1 MRFKESAWM
10 ILLLVSLSA
19 YAQNNRSAVS
29 LTGSDLATCTVPD
42 PCRTIDVAMSKTN
55 SGGEVVVLSTAGYG
69 PFTVTKSI
77 SIIAPQAY
85 HAAIAPATGVAITV
99 NAFNST
105 VIIRNL
111 FLNSLGASTGILINA
126 VETVHLEHMVVSGF
140 NGNGIEI
147 TASAEV
153 FIKDAEVRGSTGS
166 GVLVSTQGFQTA
178 VVAIDGAR
186 LERNNYSGLTADTN
200 ASLTIR
206 NVLAVRNVSYGF
218 FFRNAGA
225 IYPLVGSIENS
236 VSADGSNGFVVADG
250 AEVTIRDSVSRYN
263 NGFGFQAYSNVGG
276 SRSELI
282 LDRCLATGNTHGV
295 QAGGTG
301 DSPALI
307 TVSNSTVANNRNNG
321 IVASTKGTVRAYANI
336 VTRNSVGF
344 NAQIGIIESAGNNLV
359 HDNATEVLGTPT
371 IVPLM

>member
-1 MRFKESAWM
+1 M
-10 ILLLVSLSA
+10 
-19 YAQNNRSAVS
+19 
-29 LTGSDLATCTVPD
+29 
-42 PCRTIDVAMSKTN
+42 
-55 SGGEVVVLSTAGYG
+55 
-69 PFTVTKSI
+69 
-77 SIIAPQAY
+77 
-85 HAAIAPATGVAITV
+85 

-126 VETVHLEHMVVSGF
+126 VESVYLEHMVVSGF
-140 NGNGIEI
+140 NGNGIEV
-147 TASAEV
+147 TAGAEV
-153 FIKDAEVRGSTGS
+153 FIKEAEVRESRGS
-166 GVLVSTQGFQTA
+166 GILVSTQGAQGA
-178 VVAIDGAR
+178 AVAIEGAR
-186 LERNNYSGLTADTN
+186 LERNNYGLTADTN

-206 NVLAVRNVSYGF
+206 NVLAVRNGSYGF

-236 VSADGSNGFVVADG
+236 VAADGTNGFVVADG
-250 AEVTIRDSVSRYN
+250 AQVTIRDSVSRYN

-321 IVASTKGTVRAYANI
+321 IVASTKGIVRAYANI